1 MGKLNGV
8 PFDLPCIPVYVSI
21 SVVSG
26 SGSTVIKI
34 ITCVPI
40 PVVVRD
46 SIQIIIILTF
56 KPI

>member
-8 PFDLPCIPVYVSI
+8 PFDLPCIPIYVSI
-21 SVVSG
+21 SVVSV

-40 PVVVRD
+40 PEVVRD
-46 SIQIIIILTF
+46 YPNNSINLQTI
-56 KPI
+56 

>member
-26 SGSTVIKI
+26 SGSPVIKI

-40 PVVVRD
+40 PVAV
-46 SIQIIIILTF
+46 SYTHLTLPTILLV
-56 KPI
+56 